1 MRFYATTPIYY
12 VNAKPHLGHAYTTI
26 ITDSITRFYR
36 LIGYD
41 ARFITGTD
49 EHGDKIVQAAEHNG
63 QSPAQYADYISG
75 LFRATWPKLEAEN
88 SDFIRTTEDRHKKA
102 VARFLDMVN
111 QNGDIYYGD
120 YGGHYCFGCER
131 FYTEKELVDGF
142 CPDHR
147 TKPQYISEEN
157 YFFRMSNYQDWLI
170 DHIKNNPDFVRP
182 ERYRNEVLGLLR
194 EPLDDLCISRPKSR
208 LTWGIDMPFDDKFVT
223 YVWFDALI
231 SYISSLGWPD
241 GDLFGRYW
249 PTAQHFV
256 AKDILKPHA
265 IFWPTMLKSAGL
277 PLYQHLNVHG
287 YWQMGQA
294 KMGKSVGNVVDAL
307 GLADTY
313 GVDAFRYFLARDM
326 VFGLDSEFVEDALVN
341 RYNADLAN
349 DLGNL
354 WQRSL
359 TMLSK
364 FGGGVIPEWHGY
376 LADEEAWAVNLTD
389 KVLSEYQGH
398 FRSVVPHRALSVTWE
413 LITGLNK
420 FIDTEGPWA
429 LAKDPA
435 KADHLKGVLYR
446 LVHGLALVGAMI
458 WPVMPK
464 TGEEIWRRLGL
475 DFTSM
480 TIDVPSIRRQLVPGR
495 PVSAG
500 EPLFPRVEFGGEKAA
515 TKSASLA
522 AGAAKKLPAE
532 KAETKAAAEEYIGID
547 DFKKLDLRLG
557 EILEAERVP
566 KSEKLLKFK
575 VKVGDEE
582 RTIVSGIAKHYAPED
597 LLGKTVVIVAN
608 LAPAKLMGITSQGMI
623 LCAADRGGE
632 DEILSVLT
640 TLAAMPSG
648 LKVS

>member
-26 ITDSITRFYR
+26 ITDSVTRFHR
-36 LIGYD
+36 LVGYD

-49 EHGDKIVQAAEHNG
+49 EHGDKIVQAAEFNQ
-63 QSPAQYADYISG
+63 QSPAQYADHISG
-75 LFRATWPKLEAEN
+75 LFRATWPKLEVEHA
-88 SDFIRTTEDRHKKA
+88 DFIRTTEDRHKKA
-102 VARFLDMVN
+102 VARFLDAVN
-111 QNGDIYYGD
+111 QKGDIYYGD

-131 FYTEKELVDGF
+131 FYTEKELVDGL

-194 EPLDDLCISRPKSR
+194 DPLDDLCISRPKSR

-241 GDLFGRYW
+241 GELFGRYW
-249 PTAQHFV
+249 PTAQHFI

-313 GVDAFRYFLARDM
+313 GIDAFRYFLARDM

-359 TMLSK
+359 TMLTK

-376 LADEEAWAVNLTD
+376 LADEEAWALSLAD
-389 KVLSEYQGH
+389 KVLAEYQGY
-398 FRSVVPHRALSVTWE
+398 FRSVAPHRAMAITWE

-435 KADHLKGVLYR
+435 KADQLKGVLYR
-446 LVHGLALVGAMI
+446 LVYGLALVGAMI

-464 TGEEIWRRLGL
+464 TGEEIWRRLGM
-475 DFTSM
+475 DFTKMS
-480 TIDVPSIRRQLVPGR
+480 IDLGVIRRQLVPGR
-495 PVSAG
+495 PVAAG
-500 EPLFPRVEFGGEKAA
+500 EALFPRVEFGGEKA
-515 TKSASLA
+515 TTRSSA
-522 AGAAKKLPAE
+522 AGASAAQAKTE
-532 KAETKAAAEEYIGID
+532 AAAGEFISID

-575 VKVGDEE
+575 VKVGEEE
-582 RTIVSGIAKHYAPED
+582 RSIVSGIAKHYAPED
-597 LLGKTVVIVAN
+597 LVGKTVVIVAN

-623 LCAADRGGE
+623 LSAADRGSG
-632 DEILSVLT
+632 DEILSILT
-640 TLAAMPSG
+640 TLAPMPSG
-648 LKVS
+648 LKVT